1 LDHWVSTKPT
11 KIELQNQT
19 IMSTSSPSS
28 SSRRLHV
35 FLLLDPNI
43 VDEAQRTSLT
53 AELRALGVDDA
64 ISQCQVHV
72 RSIHVPL
79 DRLLPQHLETE
90 PSLVVVWGGK
100 TCPTALYLKDHAA
113 CPVITIMDDEKDAAA
128 AALVIAKF
136 VSLYSPHIVGIR
148 VRRRVESIRQ
158 AALVEDSKIK
168 VEMYLPT
175 IAACYDQQR
184 QITGDAIV
192 VERPNDGVGEPP
204 APACCQRF
212 RGKVRDRWE
221 SLSSLPASHKKNNVV
236 VMVTTDRQSGFD
248 RQLAVVPFKGSVLN
262 LCSQFWFNA
271 TADIIPNHLLSVPH
285 PALAICRKCKPFPIE
300 FVVRYV
306 SGVVSDDTNYYFTRR
321 RSSSSSSDVA
331 RANQQLVH
339 DRLDRHVY
347 LEALP
352 ERGAYLLRPRVAR
365 GYDQEPK
372 VANGSVN
379 AHHQGRRT

>member
-1 LDHWVSTKPT
+1 
-11 KIELQNQT
+11 
-19 IMSTSSPSS
+19 MSSASSPSS
-28 SSRRLHV
+28 SSRLHI

-43 VDEAQRTSLT
+43 VDEAQRTALI
-53 AELRALGVDDA
+53 ADLRALGVDDA

-100 TCPTALYLKDHAA
+100 ICPTAVYLKDHAA
-113 CPVITIMDDEKDAAA
+113 CPVITIMDDEKDDVAPVQT
-128 AALVIAKF
+128 AALLIAKF
-136 VSLYSPHIVGIR
+136 VSLYSPQIVGIR

-168 VEMYLPT
+168 VEMYLST

-192 VERPNDGVGEPP
+192 VVERSDGGGEPP
-204 APACCQRF
+204 GSAAAPAACCQRF

-221 SLSSLPASHKKNNVV
+221 RSSSHNKKNNVV

-271 TADIIPNHLLSVPH
+271 TTDIIPNHLLSIPH
-285 PALAICRKCKPFPIE
+285 PAVAICRKCTPFPIE

-306 SGVVSDDTNYYFTRR
+306 SGVVPDDTNY
-321 RSSSSSSDVA
+321 
-331 RANQQLVH
+331 
-339 DRLDRHVY
+339 
-347 LEALP
+347 
-352 ERGAYLLRPRVAR
+352 LLHPSLFV
-365 GYDQEPK
+365 
-372 VANGSVN
+372 VVV
-379 AHHQGRRT
+379 